1 MKKLNYVLA
10 LAFMALLS
18 GSAMAINDNDT
29 NVANNTVADNEII
42 AEPAALPADSAAAE
56 KPKGVWTTSSKP
68 AVKLSEFFFE
78 NWSKSGNSLI
88 DLTSTFFG
96 NYKYTHPRYVWDNI
110 VDLAYGYAW
119 QDLDNSKEGG
129 LFETR
134 RKSNDKIDLTSAL
147 SWKAYKDWG
156 ASFTANL
163 KTQFGEGREYAG
175 LEDKEGTVVSRFFAP
190 AYLTTALSFEYKKT
204 DWSVSLSFLTGKTTF
219 VYDDTLIAHG
229 LNYGVIQPDDFDIND
244 PSTYNHVYFAL
255 GSYIKA
261 QYLKKD
267 ILPNLDLYARL
278 ELFYDYSKPKNMAWD
293 KIKDFQYDET
303 NPEAAPEKTK
313 YSLGADETW
322 EDLAK
327 KSWLQE
333 RTFETDLDFEL
344 KLDYRLYKFIS
355 VNFALN
361 LKWDTDFSGMGK
373 WGHWQVYQMAG
384 INFFLD
390 WKTPKQ

>member
-1 MKKLNYVLA
+1 MNKMKR
-10 LAFMALLS
+10 FMLFAVVSL
-18 GSAMAINDNDT
+18 MAGTTMANTDGDTVVCNDNSE
-29 NVANNTVADNEII
+29 VIVME
-42 AEPAALPADSAAAE
+42 AAQEDSAAATE
-56 KPKGVWTTSSKP
+56 KPKGQWTTLSKP
-68 AVKLSEFFFE
+68 ALKISEFFFE
-78 NWSKSGNSLI
+78 NWSKSGNSMI

-96 NYKYTHPRYVWDNI
+96 NYKYTHPKYVWDNI
-110 VDLAYGYAW
+110 ADLAYGYAW

-163 KTQFGEGREYAG
+163 KTQFGEGREYTG
-175 LEDKEGTVVSRFFAP
+175 IEDKEGTVVSRFFAP

-229 LNYGVIQPDDFDIND
+229 LNYGVIQNDDFDIND
-244 PSTYNHVYFAL
+244 PSTYDKMNHVYFAL

-278 ELFYDYSKPKNMAWD
+278 ELFYDYAKSKNMAWD
-293 KIKDFQYDET
+293 KMIE
-303 NPEAAPEKTK
+303 EPEKSK
-313 YSLGADETW
+313 YALCEGESW
-322 EDLAK
+322 EDLNK
-327 KSWLQE
+327 KGWMQ
-333 RTFETDLDFEL
+333 RRAFETDLDFEL

-361 LKWDTDFSGMGK
+361 LKWDTDFNGMGK
-373 WGHWQVYQMAG
+373 WGHWQMYQMAG
-384 INFFLD
+384 LQFFLD
-390 WKTPKQ
+390 WKTPKE